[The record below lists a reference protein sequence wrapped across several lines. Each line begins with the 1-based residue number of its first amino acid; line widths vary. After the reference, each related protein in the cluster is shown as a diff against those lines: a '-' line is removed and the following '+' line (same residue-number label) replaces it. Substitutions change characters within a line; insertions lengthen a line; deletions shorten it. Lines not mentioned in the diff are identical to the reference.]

1 MNSDLSTSLHYYM
14 SSAYHPDY
22 LTESLPRHKLTIST
36 ESDSTGINEPYNDND
51 ISDILDGSFERS
63 SVCTTAKTAN
73 EAYIDNIK
81 PMPIIQRPYL
91 KTFVSPSAVEKED
104 SFESESISGSDS
116 SRLQSSSHGLREYS
130 EIVFDAGTIPLDD
143 KNDGFCVRNECRL
156 ETNKTGGKVSST
168 IRADSLRP
176 FQNLASDSPRDHKVT
191 YMEHIRARTKSPIY
205 DNLGV
210 VETSTSF
217 SKLSNDASSVQNSL
231 ASTGSFT
238 VSHINSSQSDTESLT
253 LTPRTSK
260 TSACDSVNN
269 GDDEMNDSSG
279 RNSSVILL

>member
-1 MNSDLSTSLHYYM
+1 M
-14 SSAYHPDY
+14 
-22 LTESLPRHKLTIST
+22 
-36 ESDSTGINEPYNDND
+36 
-51 ISDILDGSFERS
+51 
-63 SVCTTAKTAN
+63 
-73 EAYIDNIK
+73 
-81 PMPIIQRPYL
+81 QW
-91 KTFVSPSAVEKED
+91 EKED

-130 EIVFDAGTIPLDD
+130 EIVFDSGTIPLDD
-143 KNDGFCVRNECRL
+143 INDGFCVRNECRL
-156 ETNKTGGKVSST
+156 ETNKTGGKESSK

-205 DNLGV
+205 DNLVV

-217 SKLSNDASSVQNSL
+217 SKQSNDASSVQNSL
-231 ASTGSFT
+231 ASTGCFI
-238 VSHINSSQSDTESLT
+238 VSHISSSQPATESLT